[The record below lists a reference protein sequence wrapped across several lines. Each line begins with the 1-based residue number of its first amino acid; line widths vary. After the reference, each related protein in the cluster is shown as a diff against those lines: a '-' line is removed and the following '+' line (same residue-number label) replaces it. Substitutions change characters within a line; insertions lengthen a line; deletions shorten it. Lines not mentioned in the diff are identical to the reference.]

1 MTRRAGYSEHKRFS
15 IVAGGM
21 VARISVFN
29 SHGHEYW
36 REVDAEGRGY
46 RDRVQQA
53 LELIDEAMTLGC
65 DPGEVRVA
73 A

>member
-1 MTRRAGYSEHKRFS
+1 MRRRGYSEHKRFS
-15 IVAGGM
+15 ITAGGM

-29 SHGHEYW
+29 EHGHEFW

-46 RDRVQQA
+46 RDRVHGA
-53 LELIDEAMTLGC
+53 LELIDEAMRLGC